1 MTFNLPNCSFLY
13 DSLQLNFVF
22 AAGFFCNLRLK
33 YVNQTIFY
41 MKKCISVFTLLLVIA
56 ISGCNSGGESN
67 EEASYEYEGPST
79 ELNAELK
86 AKIGDWAENGVEC
99 YGVLVA
105 IDGNGFPQY
114 GMPIKA
120 KIVQIK
126 ASKIKMKALESI
138 NMGPKEG
145 CSKMGMSYGESWW
158 ETDGEL
164 YQTKEE
170 AEAYLR
176 KQGLLKE

>member
-1 MTFNLPNCSFLY
+1 
-13 DSLQLNFVF
+13 
-22 AAGFFCNLRLK
+22 
-33 YVNQTIFY
+33 
-41 MKKCISVFTLLLVIA
+41 MKKWISVIALLLVVA
-56 ISGCNSGGESN
+56 ISGCNSEGGSK
-67 EEASYEYEGPST
+67 EEASYEYEEPST

-86 AKIGDWAENGVEC
+86 AKIGDWAKEGVEC

-105 IDGNGFPQY
+105 IDASGIPQY

-120 KIVQIK
+120 KIAKIK

-158 ETDGEL
+158 EVEGEL
-164 YQTKEE
+164 FQTREE

-176 KQGLLKE
+176 KQGLLRE

>member
-1 MTFNLPNCSFLY
+1 
-13 DSLQLNFVF
+13 
-22 AAGFFCNLRLK
+22 
-33 YVNQTIFY
+33 
-41 MKKCISVFTLLLVIA
+41 MKKWISVIALLLVVA
-56 ISGCNSGGESN
+56 ISGCNSEGGSKEES
-67 EEASYEYEGPST
+67 SYEYEEPST

-86 AKIGDWAENGVEC
+86 AKIGDWAKEGVEC

-105 IDGNGFPQY
+105 IDASGIPQY

-120 KIVQIK
+120 KIVRMK
-126 ASKIKMKALESI
+126 ASKIKMKALESV

-158 ETDGEL
+158 EVEGEL
-164 YQTKEE
+164 FQTKEE

-176 KQGLLKE
+176 KQGLLRE